1 MLNSS
6 YKRYPRVRCLGS
18 LPVAEI
24 LRSSRPSSN
33 HVRQI
38 QRIRLTRAADVFL
51 LRQNIDITREVNVDF
66 FRAKKAKKITW
77 DGFCFATPPD
87 AYLTLQLLAV
97 INM

>member
-6 YKRYPRVRCLGS
+6 YKLYPRVRCLGP

-38 QRIRLTRAADVFL
+38 QRICLTRAADVFL
-51 LRQNIDITREVNVDF
+51 LRQNINITREVNVDF
-66 FRAKKAKKITW
+66 FRAKKAKKSRGT
-77 DGFCFATPPD
+77 DFASPPR
-87 AYLTLQLLAV
+87 LTLT
-97 INM
+97 

>member
-6 YKRYPRVRCLGS
+6 YKLYPRVRCLGS

-66 FRAKKAKKITW
+66 FRAKKAKK
-77 DGFCFATPPD
+77 FCLATPPD
-87 AYLTLQLLAV
+87 AHLTLQLLAV